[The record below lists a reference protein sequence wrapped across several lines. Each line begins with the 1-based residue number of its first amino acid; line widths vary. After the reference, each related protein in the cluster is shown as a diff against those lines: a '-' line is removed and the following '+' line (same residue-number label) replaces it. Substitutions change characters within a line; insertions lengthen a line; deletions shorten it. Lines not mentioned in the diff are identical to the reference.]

1 MKEKVTKKLETR
13 AAEVV
18 MVVVLITVFICLL

>member
-13 AAEVV
+13 VAELI
-18 MVVVLITVFICLL
+18 MVALITILWVLG

>member
-13 AAEVV
+13 AAELV
-18 MVVVLITVFICLL
+18 MVVLLTTVFICSL

>member
-13 AAEVV
+13 VAELV
-18 MVVVLITVFICLL
+18 MVVVLTTVFICLL